1 VQQEPLHCTSISL
14 GIYTF
19 CNMQADRVVLCPFLH
34 LSLAVTVDGVMDA
47 WIVPAGVTML
57 LTLSVFQVVASD
69 KLPVTSDV
77 VPFVGKSIALDLY

>member
-1 VQQEPLHCTSISL
+1 MLSFAVRCGPVL
-14 GIYTF
+14 
-19 CNMQADRVVLCPFLH
+19 MQADRVVLCPFLH
-34 LSLAVTVDGVMDA
+34 LSLAVTVAGVMDA